1 MNTYETRD
9 DVIEGKKIKVF
20 QRNESGR
27 IIGEY
32 DGYYRPDKGTIV
44 LYPAK
49 KSYLYGTLI
58 KHEIGVRL
66 LRRIS

>member
-1 MNTYETRD
+1 MNTYHTKQK
-9 DVIEGKKIKVF
+9 VTTGKPIKVF
-20 QRNESGR
+20 QKDEHGR

-49 KSYLYGTLI
+49 KSYIYGTLI
-58 KHEIGVRL
+58 KHEIGIRL
-66 LRRIS
+66 LRSM